1 MKKLLFID
9 RDGTIIAE
17 PPQDYQV
24 DSFEKLAFLPDAL
37 TYLASMARDLDFEW
51 VMVTN
56 QDGLGTDSFPE
67 DTFWGP
73 HNLMLRT
80 LESMGISWREV
91 VIDRSFAADHSPS
104 RKPAIGGV
112 QHYLLGDY
120 DLANSFVIGD
130 RITDMIFAS
139 NLGAKGI
146 FIGKSLDESEDH
158 LADDVALDDVIV
170 HRTDRWQSIYQFLK
184 SQDRV
189 TEIERTTKET
199 SIVVRL
205 NLDGPGE
212 TNIQTGLHFFDHMLD
227 QLGKHGGINLEINVH
242 GDLQVDEHHTIED
255 TALALGTAF
264 KNALGSKRGIERY
277 GFALPMDE
285 SEAMVTLD
293 FGGRPWLVWDA
304 QFEREYVGDVPT
316 EMFVHF
322 FKSFSDAAS
331 CNLNIKVTGENEHH
345 KIESVFKAFA
355 RAIKRAVLRDMDQF
369 DLPSTKGVL

>member
-24 DSFEKLAFLPDAL
+24 DSFEKFAFLPHAL

-73 HNLMLRT
+73 HNLMLRA
-80 LESMGISWREV
+80 LESVGISWREI
-91 VIDRSFAADHSPS
+91 VIDRSFAADQSPS

-112 QHYLLGDY
+112 QHYLSGDY

-130 RITDMIFAS
+130 RITDMIFAT

-146 FIGKSLDESEDH
+146 FIGKSLDKSEDH

-199 SIVVRL
+199 SIAVRL

-304 QFEREYVGDVPT
+304 QFEREYVGDVHT

-355 RAIKRAVLRDMDQF
+355 RAIKRAVRRDMDQF